1 VDREHQSFFP
11 EPRSDG
17 GQKTTTA
24 DFIQE
29 LSELAEDHPGGW
41 VEIAGTLVFL
51 EPLDEAMGNPYHDA
65 AGRFTDAAGAMAA
78 DKDMG
83 SGVAGSKPKGLPR
96 KVSDG
101 SKLLTGEPLREAVK
115 KAISDL
121 RTKVNKGS
129 AGGYVIDKDSPKLEK
144 WGHQQGRDWV
154 HNEILRPFTKTEGGK
169 SRVAATPGVLHKLS
183 GILAL
188 AKTKIAAAETDKKR
202 EFWEGVQ
209 KTAQHVHDSL
219 SKSAPSAAK
228 SNPFWEKYEK
238 AKGKAKD
245 KMLED
250 EIERQ
255 SSKAFWGDGDKKDKR
270 YASVYS
276 DRAGSYGVEA
286 VSLNQT
292 IGKQESIARDLLD
305 KVEESARLSPTEA
318 RKMRETAL
326 RCLHAADDAYSGIAA
341 AQMSNAVS
349 NLSAGHSVSASNAEL
364 LSSFPPGTPLNFYKL
379 PRGATMAMNLAHAIP
394 FFFVK
399 DGKIV
404 CMGGGRQ
411 HTYTGKDVYFSINFE
426 ALQK

>member
-1 VDREHQSFFP
+1 
-11 EPRSDG
+11 
-17 GQKTTTA
+17 
-24 DFIQE
+24 
-29 LSELAEDHPGGW
+29 
-41 VEIAGTLVFL
+41 VFL

-78 DKDMG
+78 DKD
-83 SGVAGSKPKGLPR
+83 SGGGIAGGKGKLKGLPQ
-96 KVSDG
+96 KVSD
-101 SKLLTGEPLREAVK
+101 SPKLLTGKPLHEAVD
-115 KAISDL
+115 KAISNL
-121 RTKVNKGS
+121 RARVSKRS
-129 AGGYVIDKDSPKLEK
+129 AGGYAIDKDSPKFEK
-144 WGHQQGRDWV
+144 WGHKQGRDWV
-154 HNEILRPFTKTEGGK
+154 HGEILRPFTKTEGGK
-169 SRVAATPGVLHKLS
+169 SHVAATPGALHKVS

-188 AKTKIAAAETDKKR
+188 AKTKITAAETDKKR

-219 SKSAPSAAK
+219 SKSAPAAAK
-228 SNPFWEKYEK
+228 PNPFWAKYEK
-238 AKGKAKD
+238 AKGKARD

-250 EIERQ
+250 ELKAQ
-255 SSKAFWGDGDKKDKR
+255 SRRAFWGDGKKEEKR
-270 YASVYS
+270 YASVS
-276 DRAGSYGVEA
+276 SNRGADYGAEA
-286 VSLNQT
+286 ASLNQT
-292 IGKQESIARDLLD
+292 IGKQEAIARDLLN
-305 KVEESARLSPTEA
+305 KVAELSPPPAEA